1 MIMSLYCQN
10 KNCPKHEECLRYEF
24 GKKYQ
29 GQTIEG
35 LWWVSEYECSQKNK
49 FDYFAEKNKED

>member
-1 MIMSLYCQN
+1 MSLYCQN
-10 KNCPKHEECLRYEF
+10 KNCPKHEECLRYES

-49 FDYFAEKNKED
+49 FDYFAGKIRKD